1 MSVAPSKEAAGWLA
15 RLRREFWIRVSAR
28 GVSGVGMLHSDNGNG
43 VKGDASPLAEQARR
57 EIAEYLAGE
66 RRAFQVRADISTC
79 TPFIRA
85 VLREAARIP
94 YGETRTYG
102 WIARKIGRPG
112 AARAVGQALGRNPV
126 PLLIPCHRVTAQA
139 GLGGFAREQK
149 LTGLKA
155 ALIALERR
163 HKRKGDAP

>member
-1 MSVAPSKEAAGWLA
+1 MSVAPSKEAAEWLA
-15 RLRREFWIRVSAR
+15 RLRRGVSLRVSAR
-28 GVSGVGMLHSDNGNG
+28 GVSGVEMLGPPEGNG
-43 VKGDASPLAEQARR
+43 AGADASPLAEQARR
-57 EIAEYLAGE
+57 EIAEYLAGR
-66 RRAFQVRADISTC
+66 RRAFQVRADLSAC

-85 VLREAARIP
+85 VLKEAARIP

-126 PLLIPCHRVTAQA
+126 PLIVPCHRVVASA
-139 GLGGFAREQK
+139 GLGGFARERR

-155 ALIALERR
+155 ALIALERA
-163 HKRKGDAP
+163 HKKGERE